1 MTKPSLSTQLFFSFI
16 VLFLLFVGGFI
27 AFQEH
32 REKKFKIAL
41 LNQQLQDYNINLG
54 EELQLGPLT
63 EEHLEQFIEAHPVP
77 SLRVTVLDPRGY
89 ILFDNKTKEYPGL
102 SDHSGRKEIREALAT
117 GSGYDLDRVSQTLDQ
132 EYFYSATLIPGQDLV
147 VRTALPYD
155 DDLPTRLKADYSY
168 LWYAALLVLILSG
181 LMFWLTRRTGSSIKS
196 RQERESAAL
205 QKELTQNIS
214 HELKTPV
221 AALKAYLETL
231 DNEPGMAEDV
241 RTKFIGRS
249 LALSQ
254 RLASLVEDLSSLDRM
269 DGTRSRALEDPVD
282 VAAILHGIEEETA
295 EAFAS
300 QKMYLELDIPDRIP
314 LTGDRDLIYSIFKN
328 LTDNAL
334 KYASEG
340 ATVKVSAWE
349 EPHRWCFS
357 FADDGPGVPEE
368 SLPRLFDRFY
378 RVDKGRSRELGGTGL
393 GLSIVKEA
401 ILLHGGE
408 IKAMAAKPQGL
419 RYEFF
424 LSRPL

>member
-1 MTKPSLSTQLFFSFI
+1 MTKPSISTQLFFSFI

-32 REKKFKIAL
+32 REKQFKIAL

-54 EELQLGPLT
+54 EELELGPLT

-102 SDHSGRKEIREALAT
+102 SDHSGRKEIREALDA

-132 EYFYSATLIPGQDLV
+132 EYFYSATWIPGQDLI

-181 LMFWLTRRTGSSIKS
+181 LLFWLTRRTGSSIES
-196 RQERESAAL
+196 RQERKSAAL

-221 AALKAYLETL
+221 AALKAYLETM
-231 DNEPGMAEDV
+231 DNEPGMEEQV

-254 RLASLVEDLSSLDRM
+254 RLSSLVEDLSSLDRM
-269 DGTRSRALEDPVD
+269 DGTRSRALKDSVD
-282 VAAILHGIEEETA
+282 VAAIIHGIEEETA
-295 EAFAS
+295 EAFAAK
-300 QKMYLELDIPDRIP
+300 KMRMDPDIPDSIP
-314 LTGDRDLIYSIFKN
+314 LTGDHDLIYSIFKN

-334 KYASEG
+334 QYASEG
-340 ATVKVSAWE
+340 ATVKVSAWK
-349 EPHRWCFS
+349 EPHKWCFS

-408 IKAMAAKPQGL
+408 IKAMAVKPHGL
-419 RYEFF
+419 RYVFS
-424 LSRPL
+424 LRRPL